1 MGGLIER
8 GLINFLPLN
17 WGWGGGLLEVG
28 GLFEREGGLIEDLR
42 YVIKHSFLCFV
53 FCVKQPVSVL
63 VSLSYD

>member
-17 WGWGGGLLEVG
+17 WGGGGLLEVG
-28 GLFEREGGLIEDLR
+28 GLFEREGGLIKDLR

-53 FCVKQPVSVL
+53 CCVKRPVSGL